1 MEPRVIVLLAFVF
14 ITVLT
19 ALAVLG
25 AAIGLFPSASESLI
39 TWGIPVVLG
48 EIVVS
53 VVLFFR
59 TQWVQRIK
67 VNLDFDGAE
76 PDSFDPLACTY
87 AIMDSTG
94 KEIEKDAIAPI
105 LGHGGWQVQLPK
117 DVRPEHSVSLS
128 LKTQNGEEWAI
139 RPFRPDVQ
147 TQKPIR
153 VS

>member
-1 MEPRVIVLLAFVF
+1 MEPRFIVLLAFVS

-25 AAIGLFPSASESLI
+25 AAIGFFPDASESLI

-53 VVLFFR
+53 VVLYFR

-67 VNLDFDGAE
+67 INLDFEDAE
-76 PDSFDPLACTY
+76 PDSFDPSACTY
-87 AIMDSTG
+87 AILDSAG
-94 KEIEKDAIAPI
+94 KEIENDTIAPI
-105 LGHGGWQVQLPK
+105 LGYGGWQVQLPK

-128 LKTQNGEEWAI
+128 LKARNGEEWTI
-139 RPFRPDVQ
+139 RPFRPDVL

-153 VS
+153 IS